1 MHDSLL
7 AAHEFRLRLKCIYD
21 VQPCSPCPQ
30 APKAGGDSGECPQE
44 IYTRPPGKN
53 SYLRFPKAVV

>member
-30 APKAGGDSGECPQE
+30 APKAGGIAENVRKKSILGRRGRTH
-44 IYTRPPGKN
+44 I
-53 SYLRFPKAVV
+53 